1 MIVRLPSHVACNL
14 ALVYN
19 LDMKTLFD
27 ELLQRSS
34 YRDDFLNNKVLP
46 KNFYK
51 FPITNVSENLY
62 SVGDDIKV
70 DNSTY
75 KRDGIAST
83 QATELG
89 YPVSETFDF
98 SLVTPDQNTRI
109 WNWLQ
114 GWHLK
119 NTVSILH
126 NQKPGQSHPFHM
138 DMISSYVKYVSKY
151 YGVTLP
157 NTQTNNEVV
166 AYLKNKVKRVFVFL
180 EDWLPGQII
189 MLGNQLIV
197 EWNKGDVLW
206 FDWYNVP
213 HGTANFSRSDRML
226 LQVTGETTR
235 EFENLIKEESSAE
248 NI

>member
-14 ALVYN
+14 TLVYN

-89 YPVSETFDF
+89 
-98 SLVTPDQNTRI
+98 
-109 WNWLQ
+109 
-114 GWHLK
+114 
-119 NTVSILH
+119 
-126 NQKPGQSHPFHM
+126 
-138 DMISSYVKYVSKY
+138 
-151 YGVTLP
+151 
-157 NTQTNNEVV
+157 
-166 AYLKNKVKRVFVFL
+166 
-180 EDWLPGQII
+180 
-189 MLGNQLIV
+189 
-197 EWNKGDVLW
+197 
-206 FDWYNVP
+206 
-213 HGTANFSRSDRML
+213 
-226 LQVTGETTR
+226 
-235 EFENLIKEESSAE
+235 
-248 NI
+248 